1 MTYLFLMGDKVIAAT
16 ILYNLRRKKTIG
28 GKHTHFDTLKRGFP
42 GHLEKDVGKIAK
54 VLIKK
59 GWIISKPTSYG
70 LQVTLNK
77 EKIIEIEKFI
87 FDTMSFSF

>member
-1 MTYLFLMGDKVIAAT
+1 MDEVIAAT

-42 GHLEKDVGKIAK
+42 GHLGRDVGGVAK
-54 VLIKK
+54 ELIKR

-70 LQVTLNK
+70 LQVALNK
-77 EKIIEIEKFI
+77 DNIVEIEKFI
-87 FDTMSFSF
+87 FRVMGFKF

>member
-1 MTYLFLMGDKVIAAT
+1 MVDWMEDEVIAAT

-42 GHLEKDVGKIAK
+42 GHLGKDVSGIAK
-54 VLIKK
+54 GLIKK

-70 LQVTLNK
+70 LQVSLNNSVTK
-77 EKIIEIEKFI
+77 YVEL
-87 FDTMSFSF
+87 